1 AIPFPIFAKNIRY
14 PRCRLGFRHHQV
26 VRMATH
32 IFAPRSNK
40 EYIDKMDALRSL
52 VRSLLH
58 EASLRTMPVNIDPE
72 KGIDF
77 YENVARFEIQL
88 IESALEMSGGRQNR
102 AAKLLNMKTS
112 TLCTKMKQ

>member
-1 AIPFPIFAKNIRY
+1 
-14 PRCRLGFRHHQV
+14 
-26 VRMATH
+26 MATH
-32 IFAPRSNK
+32 IFAPRSST
-40 EYIDKMDALRSL
+40 EFVDRMDALRSL

-112 TLCTKMKQ
+112 TLCTKMKQLNIRRAA